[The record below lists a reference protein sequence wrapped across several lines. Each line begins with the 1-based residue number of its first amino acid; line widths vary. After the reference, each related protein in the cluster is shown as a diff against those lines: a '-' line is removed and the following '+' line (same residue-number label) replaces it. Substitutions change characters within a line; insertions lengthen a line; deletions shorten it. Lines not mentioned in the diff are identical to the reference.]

1 MFCPYHSSIF
11 PLKFTSIVMKFRIT
25 TCCVKFI
32 FSASKEQNQNLA
44 KPALELPSKI
54 LNTQQIIFKYD

>member
-11 PLKFTSIVMKFRIT
+11 PLKFTSTVMKFRIT

-32 FSASKEQNQNLA
+32 FSASKAQNQNLA